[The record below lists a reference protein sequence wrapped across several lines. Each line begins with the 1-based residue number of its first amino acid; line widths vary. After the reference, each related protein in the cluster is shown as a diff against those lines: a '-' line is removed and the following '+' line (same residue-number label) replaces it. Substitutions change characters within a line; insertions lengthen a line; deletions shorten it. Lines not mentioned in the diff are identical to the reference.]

1 MKKLLIFCFFLLSC
15 SPTQHSINTGY
26 KPKTLEEKIEVAQQI
41 EEKESPIHVSKD
53 SPAWKPFF
61 LIGVFIIGG
70 CFLSCKPRLIP
81 DAIKKIRSKLDKKN

>member
-15 SPTQHSINTGY
+15 SPTQHSINRGY
-26 KPKTLEEKIEVAQQI
+26 KPQSAEEKIEVAQQI
-41 EEKESPIHVSKD
+41 EEKESPLHVSKD
-53 SPAWKPFF
+53 SPAWKPFLF
-61 LIGVFIIGG
+61 IGLFIIGG

>member
-1 MKKLLIFCFFLLSC
+1 MKKLLILCFFLLSC
-15 SPTQHSINTGY
+15 SPTQRPINRGY
-26 KPKTLEEKIEVAQQI
+26 KPQSTEEKIEVAQQI